1 MPSAEIQQRNREL
14 TILNS
19 IAQTLNGSLA
29 LREALENTLKSAAA
43 LFNLESG
50 WVWLLHPK
58 TGASYVA
65 AAQNLPPGL
74 EDPGAM
80 EGTCWCLDEFHDGNL
95 DDETQVIRCS
105 RLKWLHERNNGLAYH
120 ASVPLNAHGKP
131 LGVLN
136 LSSEDR
142 RNLSETDLQLLHT
155 IGDMVAIA
163 VERAQLFEQQRELGT
178 IRERNRLAREIH
190 DTLAQSLTGIALQL
204 ESAET
209 ILEQPHTNPVLLN
222 RIINKALTL
231 TRASLEDAR
240 RSVMDLRAAP
250 LEGKTLPE
258 ALQQLATQTLPHAT
272 VEIVGGSIPL
282 PARITIG
289 LYRIAQEAL
298 ANARQHAEAT
308 RIQLRLVVALNS
320 AELTIHDNGIGF
332 DPTQPPPQRFGLIG
346 LNERATL
353 LGGTLHLASARN
365 QGTHITARIPLR

>member
-1 MPSAEIQQRNREL
+1 MPSAELQQRNREL

-50 WVWLLHPK
+50 WVWLLHPE

-80 EGTCWCLDEFHDGNL
+80 EGTCWCLDEFHDGHL

-120 ASVPLNAHGKP
+120 ASVPLNAHDKP

-155 IGDMVAIA
+155 IGDMVAVA

-209 ILEQPHTNPVLLN
+209 ILEQTTANPTILN
-222 RIINKALTL
+222 RIINKALNL

-240 RSVMDLRAAP
+240 RSVMDLRATP

-258 ALQQLATQTLPHAT
+258 ALRELAAQSSPYAT
-272 VEIVGGSIPL
+272 VGIIGGNTPL
-282 PARITIG
+282 PARVTIG

-298 ANARQHAEAT
+298 ANARQHAEASQ
-308 RIQLRLVVALNS
+308 IQLLLTVDRDS
-320 AELTIHDNGIGF
+320 AELTITDNGIGF
-332 DPTQPPPQRFGLIG
+332 DPMRPPSQRFGLIG

-353 LGGTLHLASARN
+353 LGGTLHLASTLN
-365 QGTHITARIPLR
+365 EGTRITAKVPLS

>member
-1 MPSAEIQQRNREL
+1 MSTGELQQRNREL

-19 IAQTLNGSLA
+19 IAQTLNGSLVLRDA
-29 LREALENTLKSAAA
+29 LANTLKSAAA

-50 WVWLLHPK
+50 WVWLLHPE

-74 EDPGAM
+74 EDPDAM
-80 EGTCWCLDEFHDGNL
+80 EGTCWCLDEFHNGNL

-105 RLKWLHERNNGLAYH
+105 RLKWLHDRNNGLAYH

-131 LGVLN
+131 LGLLN
-136 LSSEDR
+136 LSSEDK
-142 RNLSETDLQLLHT
+142 RNLSDTDLRLLHT
-155 IGDMVAIA
+155 IGDMVAVA

-178 IRERNRLAREIH
+178 VRERNRLAREIH

-209 ILEQPHTNPVLLN
+209 LLEQSGNRSAILE
-222 RIINKALTL
+222 RIINKALNL

-240 RSVMDLRAAP
+240 RSVMDLRATP
-250 LEGKTLPE
+250 LEGKTLAK
-258 ALQQLATQTLPHAT
+258 ALYELAANSPRTTT
-272 VEIVGGSIPL
+272 EVVGGNAPL
-282 PARITIG
+282 PARISIG

-298 ANARQHAEAT
+298 ANAQQHADASKI
-308 RIQLRLVVALNS
+308 RVALTVDANS
-320 AELTIHDNGIGF
+320 AELTISDNGRGF
-332 DPTQPPPQRFGLIG
+332 DPASPPPDRFGLVG

-353 LGGTLHLASARN
+353 LGGTLHIASTPHH
-365 QGTHITARIPLR
+365 GTQITARIPI